1 MFVNDVFVKRGKQ
14 AQVFNFIQIFSNYDR
29 NEVLRHWDMWTF
41 RDGVFLQVVAQYGQE
56 TSCPGK
62 WIWMWFF
69 MWSFLAMILLHT
81 AHHHSLPTLDM

>member
-41 RDGVFLQVVAQYGQE
+41 RDGVFLQVVAQ
-56 TSCPGK
+56 
-62 WIWMWFF
+62 
-69 MWSFLAMILLHT
+69 
-81 AHHHSLPTLDM
+81 